1 MYYISVNKIFVI
13 NTIFFYGIPKHSDY
27 FFFLLTNIFNC
38 LFIPFLSSN
47 HHSYSLL
54 VIHFFNKI
62 FLSNGSC
69 FPEFM
74 LNCLIDQSICHKL
87 QIDIHICKDDSV
99 TPNITYPP
107 PNTLQMILVDMDFLF
122 KFWLDFSCCFSSEYE
137 YTFISNL
144 DIVIVL
150 EIVCFRLEEEN
161 GSWCF
166 WCMCVC
172 VFVHSTFH
180 PLATFIA
187 GSLIDFHFIHP
198 FIHSFASIFVVH
210 FTIHVPIS
218 DIREF
223 WLPVTVNLKLIC
235 NGNYLSYNL
244 IMAHRRTTFAE
255 EKNFLIGQQT

>member
-1 MYYISVNKIFVI
+1 MARVSLSLCLIAWLTSPFVTIFRLTFISVKM
-13 NTIFFYGIPKHSDY
+13 T
-27 FFFLLTNIFNC
+27 
-38 LFIPFLSSN
+38 LSHQTSPP
-47 HHSYSLL
+47 L
-54 VIHFFNKI
+54 
-62 FLSNGSC
+62 
-69 FPEFM
+69 
-74 LNCLIDQSICHKL
+74 
-87 QIDIHICKDDSV
+87 
-99 TPNITYPP
+99 P

-210 FTIHVPIS
+210 FTIHVPMP